1 MNFYFASS
9 VPIAGAVH
17 GFAAV
22 LGGRFENAPHGAIC
36 ACLLPFVF
44 EKNAQCLQEKASSGD
59 SGSLLHDAVRL
70 DALVKLAR
78 FQEVSRM
85 MTGNSNADVAEGVW
99 WLHGLMRDINI
110 PSLTVL
116 CPGLGRIVNQ
126 GTSAGAKVSLAQ
138 ALGNEALQAIVT
150 ATMSASSTKGNPVVL
165 NREQLTEVL
174 LQAL

>member
-1 MNFYFASS
+1 MTFTCLFD
-9 VPIAGAVH
+9 VIIAGAVH

-44 EKNAQCLQEKASSGD
+44 EKNAQCLQGKASSGD
-59 SGSLLHDAVRL
+59 SGSLLHDPVRL
-70 DALVKLAR
+70 DAMVKLAR

-85 MTGNSNADVAEGVW
+85 MTDNSNADIAEGVR

-116 CPGLGRIVNQ
+116 CPELGRIANQ
-126 GTSAGAKVSLAQ
+126 GTSAGAKKSLAQ
-138 ALGNEALQAIVT
+138 ALENEVLQAIVT
-150 ATMSASSTKGNPVVL
+150 ATMNASSTKGNPVVL
-165 NREQLTEVL
+165 SREQLTEVL